1 MKLVGKIALV
11 SGAGSGIGRAIA
23 VTLAQQGAM
32 VVVTDMDEA
41 KAKQTAS
48 EIVGMGFKAIGVA
61 MNVCDS
67 QQIASVQTT
76 LLQQNMLPHIV
87 VNNAGWTTNQS
98 FIKNPP
104 DLWDRLIDIN
114 LMGVIRVTRAFLD
127 PMTQNVQGGTI
138 VNVSSDA
145 GRVGSSGESVYAA
158 AKGGVISFSKS
169 LARELAR
176 YKINVNCV
184 CPGPTDTALLRT
196 TPEKFQDALLN
207 AIPLKKFAD
216 PMDIA
221 NAVAFF
227 AAPESAYVT
236 GQVMSVSGGLTMVG

>member
-23 VTLAQQGAM
+23 VTLAQQGAI
-32 VVVTDMDEA
+32 VVVTDMDEL
-41 KAKQTAS
+41 KAKQTAT
-48 EIVGMGFKAIGVA
+48 EIEVMGLNAIGLV
-61 MNVCDS
+61 MNVCDP

-76 LLQQNMLPHIV
+76 LAQKNIFPNII

-127 PMTQNVQGGTI
+127 PITQNDQGGTI

-216 PMDIA
+216 PIDIA

-236 GQVMSVSGGLTMVG
+236 GQVISVSGGLTMVG

>member
-1 MKLVGKIALV
+1 MKLVGKISLV

-23 VTLAQQGAM
+23 LTLAQQGAI
-32 VVVTDMDEA
+32 VVVTDMDEG

-48 EIVGMGFKAIGVA
+48 EIVGMSLKAIGLA

-67 QQIASVQTT
+67 QQITSVQAT
-76 LLQQNMLPHIV
+76 LSQQNMLPHII

-127 PMTQNVQGGTI
+127 PMTQNGQGGTI

-158 AKGGVISFSKS
+158 AKGGVIAFSKS

-196 TPEKFQDALLN
+196 TPEKFQEALLN

-236 GQVMSVSGGLTMVG
+236 GQVISVSGGLTMVG

>member
-23 VTLAQQGAM
+23 VTLAQQGAI
-32 VVVTDMDEA
+32 VVVTDMDEL
-41 KAKQTAS
+41 KAKQTAT
-48 EIVGMGFKAIGVA
+48 EIEVMGLNAIGLV
-61 MNVCDS
+61 MNVCDP

-76 LLQQNMLPHIV
+76 LAQKNIFPNII

-127 PMTQNVQGGTI
+127 PITQNDQGGTI

-216 PMDIA
+216 PIDIA

-236 GQVMSVSGGLTMVG
+236 GQVISVSGGLTMAG